1 MAYGGGAT
9 TGAAAHAAMVEAIKA
24 SGAIVQLES
33 KDFMTVLSRTTDPLV
48 IVAEGGVFKKH
59 LQYLVGY
66 KGFVFFTKSSTPL
79 QFPGETEFVRAK
91 KIWVPS

>member
-1 MAYGGGAT
+1 MAYGGAT
-9 TGAAAHAAMVEAIKA
+9 AGAAAYAAMAEAVKA
-24 SGAIVQLES
+24 SGAIVQVEPQH
-33 KDFMTVLSRTTDPLV
+33 FMTMLSRTKAPLV

-66 KGFVFFTKSSTPL
+66 KGLVFYTKSNEAL
-79 QFPGETEFVRAK
+79 QFPSETELVRAR